1 MTKKEGNMEEIAI
14 GKIVGYFSKI
24 GVAAIK
30 MTGGTLKVGDTIKIK
45 GHTTDIEQV
54 VESMQV
60 EHENVEKVEAG
71 VDVGIKVIEKVKE
84 HDTVYLVKQ

>member
-1 MTKKEGNMEEIAI
+1 MEEIVI

-71 VDVGIKVIEKVKE
+71 MDVGIKVIEKVKE
-84 HDTVYLVKQ
+84 HDTVYLMKQ

>member
-1 MTKKEGNMEEIAI
+1 MEEIAI

-71 VDVGIKVIEKVKE
+71 MDVGIKVIEKVKE